1 MIHLTTSQIEQ
12 ELGRRLK
19 RRRLELNLSQETTA
33 LQSGLSRRTITAVE
47 HGQGATLAT
56 LIGLMR
62 TLGALDQ
69 WDQFLPDPGPS
80 PLALAGLR
88 KTPIRRYASKPRRQP
103 EPPAAW
109 PWGDTKQP

>member
-33 LQSGLSRRTITAVE
+33 LHSGLSRRTITAVE

-62 TLGALDQ
+62 TLGASWASACMTWVRVARAGSTATVCSRCRAMDSERST
-69 WDQFLPDPGPS
+69 GSAGASRNGS
-80 PLALAGLR
+80 P
-88 KTPIRRYASKPRRQP
+88 
-103 EPPAAW
+103 
-109 PWGDTKQP
+109 

>member
-69 WDQFLPDPGPS
+69 WNQFLPDPVPS

-88 KTPIRRYASKPRRQP
+88 PDHSRRYASKPRRKS
-103 EPPAAW
+103 ERTAAW
-109 PWGDTKQP
+109 PLGDAQQP